1 MGAPLPI
8 TGIGA
13 PTVLIGGL
21 PAARQTDFCAC
32 IAPVPVPVDP
42 IILGS
47 PVVIISGLPAAYM
60 TAPTAKGGV
69 ILPPCCPTVLIG
81 LTPKPV
87 PVIPGAPAMPS
98 SIQKPT
104 ADDPAELELIARSAT
119 PATYTPGSTS
129 FSSGSGNPICATLAV
144 EAKEIQDA
152 RNDALLASAVY
163 GDPQAPLPPNTRR
176 ATQADLEALGL
187 HDGTH
192 DMTKIKDSN
201 FRSEVFVQND
211 PITGEETY
219 VVAFKGTTMTSLEDW
234 GSNFSQGIGMQNA
247 YYDQAME
254 IGRTS
259 AEMQPGKVRF
269 VGHSLG
275 GGLASSAAAMSG
287 APAQTFNAAGL
298 HPDTMARK
306 GGGMNTDKT
315 KAWFVEGDIL
325 STVQDNLP
333 LKEAAGMRKPLKP
346 PPQPPTLTSRIAQGV
361 GAVLGTMFGGPL
373 GGVLGAIGAD
383 KLLGGVNLHLMD
395 QVIGAIDQQAGAI
408 AGDQAKNGC
417 K

>member
-60 TAPTAKGGV
+60 TAPTAKGGM

-129 FSSGSGNPICATLAV
+129 FSSGSGNPLCATLAV
-144 EAKEIQDA
+144 EAKEIPDA
-152 RNDALLASAVY
+152 RNDALL
-163 GDPQAPLPPNTRR
+163 DPPMLWLGEGWATNPYPTTAFWCLSSRTAPNGRLR
-176 ATQADLEALGL
+176 
-187 HDGTH
+187 
-192 DMTKIKDSN
+192 
-201 FRSEVFVQND
+201 
-211 PITGEETY
+211 
-219 VVAFKGTTMTSLEDW
+219 
-234 GSNFSQGIGMQNA
+234 
-247 YYDQAME
+247 
-254 IGRTS
+254 GRT
-259 AEMQPGKVRF
+259 PR
-269 VGHSLG
+269 
-275 GGLASSAAAMSG
+275 AAK
-287 APAQTFNAAGL
+287 AGR
-298 HPDTMARK
+298 TR
-306 GGGMNTDKT
+306 
-315 KAWFVEGDIL
+315 
-325 STVQDNLP
+325 
-333 LKEAAGMRKPLKP
+333 
-346 PPQPPTLTSRIAQGV
+346 
-361 GAVLGTMFGGPL
+361 
-373 GGVLGAIGAD
+373 
-383 KLLGGVNLHLMD
+383 
-395 QVIGAIDQQAGAI
+395 
-408 AGDQAKNGC
+408 
-417 K
+417 